1 MPRNSSGMI
10 LRYAASL
17 AATLVV
23 APAFWAQAAGTAP
36 PAAEPIVNQAST
48 VVETF
53 LGHISDV
60 ECLELVSQTRLK
72 PDGKAEATVDS
83 SFDYVVLAES
93 NGGELTLS
101 ESRLAKQ
108 TPKASRNLPLMV
120 TNGFSTMLLIFHP
133 DYRAGYEFTW
143 LGEEVVDGKTYAR
156 LGFRHIP
163 GLRSTTAL
171 LVRGREYPLD
181 LQGEAWVAL
190 DTGEVWKI
198 TSGLEKPM
206 EDIGLRS
213 LTAQV
218 IYSPVTFQGT
228 SKTYWL
234 PKEAVIEVESP
245 RQHWRNVHR
254 FTAYHQFATDVKE
267 KISGQP

>member
-1 MPRNSSGMI
+1 MPKKSRGMI
-10 LRYAASL
+10 LGCAASL
-17 AATLVV
+17 AVTSVF
-23 APAFWAQAAGTAP
+23 APAFWAQAAGTVP
-36 PAAEPIVNQAST
+36 PAAEPIVNQASS
-48 VVETF
+48 VVQSF
-53 LGHISDV
+53 LSQISDV
-60 ECLELVSQTRLK
+60 ECMELVSQTKLK
-72 PDGKAEATVDS
+72 PDGKPETTVDS

-108 TPKASRNLPLMV
+108 APKSSRNLPLMV
-120 TNGFSTMLLIFHP
+120 TNGFSTLLLIFHP
-133 DYRAGYEFTW
+133 DYRAGFEFTW
-143 LGEEVVDGKTYAR
+143 LGEEIVDGKTYSR

-181 LQGEAWVAL
+181 LEGEAWIAR
-190 DTGEVWKI
+190 DSGEIWKI
-198 TSGLEKPM
+198 TAGLEKPM

-213 LTAQV
+213 LNAQV

-234 PKEAVIEVESP
+234 PKEATIEVESP
-245 RQHWRNVHR
+245 RQHWLNVHR